1 MSVGY
6 FLGNSVASIPMRLA
20 PIRLCP
26 FIGRSREITRFFAIK
41 TENSQNNTQPASKDG
56 CLSFFHRKTRL
67 PISRRSPKFLS
78 LPEIAIVILSSFLS
92 LSLGTFPVHIIRA
105 QVSYKIGKSEITRV
119 GHQLMSDLLLLFE
132 LGVFLEVL

>member
-1 MSVGY
+1 MKLLGSLLSKLRTPKIIHSQPVKMDAFRFSVERH
-6 FLGNSVASIPMRLA
+6 V
-20 PIRLCP
+20 CP
-26 FIGRSREITRFFAIK
+26 F
-41 TENSQNNTQPASKDG
+41 PVDHAS
-56 CLSFFHRKTRL
+56 S
-67 PISRRSPKFLS
+67 S

-105 QVSYKIGKSEITRV
+105 QVSDKIGKSEITRV